1 VRPWRRRPRWSVVI
15 AAPAGPDGH
24 RWGDTWFAADL
35 VAALERAGQRAR
47 VLRRSEVAQS
57 DEDDVVLVLRG
68 LRRFPRRARPAT
80 WLLWVISHPELV
92 EADEA
97 AEYDAVF
104 AASASWSRAADLGA
118 RPLLQATDPARF
130 HPGAGAA
137 GTGADVLFVGSTRGE
152 FRPAVRDARAA
163 GFAPRVYGVGWEQ
176 FLPPEEIA
184 GPFIEHDE
192 LPAAYA
198 SAGVVLNDHWP
209 DMAAEGFLSNRLF
222 DAAATGVRVASDP
235 AAGLHAVFGD
245 VVRTYTDADSLRA
258 LLADPHAAFPDDDA
272 RRDLA
277 ATIAREH
284 AFDVRARDLV
294 AWAEQVRR

>member
-1 VRPWRRRPRWSVVI
+1 VVI
-15 AAPAGPDGH
+15 AAPAGSDGH

-47 VLRRSEVAQS
+47 VLRRSEVAES
-57 DEDDVVLVLRG
+57 DGDDVVLVLRG
-68 LRRFPRRARPAT
+68 LRRFPRRPRPGT

-92 EADEA
+92 EAEEA

-104 AASASWSRAADLGA
+104 AASASWSRASALGA

-130 HPGAGAA
+130 HPGAAPP

-163 GFAPRVYGVGWEQ
+163 GFAPRVYGVGWAEY
-176 FLPPEEIA
+176 LPPGDIA
-184 GPFIEHDE
+184 GPFIEHDD

-222 DAAATGVRVASDP
+222 DAAATGARVASDP
-235 AAGLHAVFGD
+235 AVGLADVFGD
-245 VVRTYTDADSLRA
+245 VVRTFTDAASLRA
-258 LLADPHAAFPDDDA
+258 LLEDPQAAFPDEAA

-277 ATIAREH
+277 ARIAREH
-284 AFDVRARDLV
+284 AFDVRARDLI
-294 AWAEQVRR
+294 AWADQVRT